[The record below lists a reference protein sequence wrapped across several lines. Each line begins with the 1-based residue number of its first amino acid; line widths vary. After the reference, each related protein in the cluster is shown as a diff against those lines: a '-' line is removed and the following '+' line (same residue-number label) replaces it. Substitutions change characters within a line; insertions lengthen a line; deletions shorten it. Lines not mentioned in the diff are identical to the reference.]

1 MKPSQHA
8 ALLRQAFE
16 RRVLVFD
23 GAMGTMI
30 QSRNLSAED
39 FGGPQYEGCN
49 EYLNLVRPDVIRD
62 IHDGYLDAGADLIS
76 SNSFGC
82 APYVLGEYGLAT
94 EPRITLP
101 RPPGRAADDGRSTA
115 ARRRFARRMAWH
127 PRSPHRQRHVR
138 RGREGTTSGRAL
150 IEGGWSH
157 SARDPTD
164 TQRQRRPS
172 PSQGLDE
179 SGSSCR

>member
-1 MKPSQHA
+1 MKPSEHA
-8 ALLRQAFE
+8 ALLRQAFQ

-76 SNSFGC
+76 TNSFGC
-82 APYVLGEYGLAT
+82 APYVLGEYGLEA
-94 EPRITLP
+94 RAHDITL
-101 RPPGRAADDGRSTA
+101 AA
-115 ARRRFARRMAWH
+115 ARL
-127 PRSPHRQRHVR
+127 
-138 RGREGTTSGRAL
+138 AL
-150 IEGGWSH
+150 SLIHISE
-157 SARDPTD
+157 PT
-164 TQRQRRPS
+164 RLLS
-172 PSQGLDE
+172 IS
-179 SGSSCR
+179 

>member
-1 MKPSQHA
+1 MKPSEHA

-30 QSRNLSAED
+30 QSRNLSAGD

-49 EYLNLVRPDVIRD
+49 EYLNLVRPDVIRG

-82 APYVLGEYGLAT
+82 APYVLVEYGLDRAHDI
-94 EPRITLP
+94 PLP
-101 RPPGRAADDGRSTA
+101 AARLARAAADGRSTA
-115 ARRRFARRMAWH
+115 ARRRFAIGAMG
-127 PRSPHRQRHVR
+127 P
-138 RGREGTTSGRAL
+138 GTRTISVTANV
-150 IEGGWSH
+150 
-157 SARDPTD
+157 TF
-164 TQRQRRPS
+164 
-172 PSQGLDE
+172 DE
-179 SGSSCR
+179 V

>member
-1 MKPSQHA
+1 MKPSEHA

-30 QSRNLSAED
+30 QSRNLSAGD

-76 SNSFGC
+76 TNSFGC
-82 APYVLGEYGLAT
+82 APYVLGEYGLEGRAHD
-94 EPRITLP
+94 ITL
-101 RPPGRAADDGRSTA
+101 AA
-115 ARRRFARRMAWH
+115 ARLAPGAAAGR
-127 PRSPHRQRHVR
+127 PTGGRHCLAAV
-138 RGREGTTSGRAL
+138 
-150 IEGGWSH
+150 
-157 SARDPTD
+157 
-164 TQRQRRPS
+164 
-172 PSQGLDE
+172 
-179 SGSSCR
+179 